1 MTKVQES
8 GGHMPISP
16 LMSGDFSAR
25 AELDD
30 LFRRLPAAL
39 YRSSAN
45 GDVLAANRA
54 TAELLGYDSV
64 EDLLA
69 VDNVAAWSHVDPQRR
84 QEWRRAIETSGTVH
98 NFRQRL
104 RRRDGEIIWVRDT
117 ALAVYDRDGVLRFY
131 EGVLVDITAEI
142 RASNSSSV
150 LSGVLESTSDLVV
163 VFDDEGTLR
172 YANGASRAFLGLS
185 EQDVGKMPHFENLMG
200 GLVWQQTLELAAPRG
215 WSGEISIPDHRGVS
229 CPLWAVVTVHEG
241 GDDRTYVAAIARDL
255 SHMKRTQVR
264 LEELVTAKDE
274 FVATVSHELRNPLT
288 GVMGLAEELR
298 DRFAEF
304 GDGERHDLITLIAHQ
319 AAEMMWLVDDLL
331 VAARSDVGD
340 VAVVP
345 EAVDI
350 IHQLSDMTSGGE
362 HRIMWDLP
370 PGALAAWVD
379 PHRFRQ
385 IVRNLLSNAERHGGL
400 NVRVRAERSGETVV
414 VSVSDDGKGVAAAD
428 VERIFEAYQRADGAP
443 VKQGSVGLGLSVARR
458 LARLMGGDIEY
469 AHDGDWATFR
479 LSMPS
484 ADGLRVQAT

>member
-1 MTKVQES
+1 MTNVQET
-8 GGHMPISP
+8 GGDMPISQVMP
-16 LMSGDFSAR
+16 GAPNTR

-45 GDVLAANRA
+45 GDVLAANQA
-54 TAELLGYDSV
+54 TADLLGYDSV
-64 EDLLA
+64 EELIA
-69 VDNVAAWSHVDPQRR
+69 VDSVAAWSHVDPHRR
-84 QEWRRAIETSGTVH
+84 QEWRQAIESSGTVH

-117 ALAVYDRDGVLRFY
+117 ALAVYDSDGALRFY
-131 EGVLVDITAEI
+131 EGVLVDITTEVT
-142 RASNSSSV
+142 ASNSSSV

-163 VFDDEGTLR
+163 VFDDEGLLR

-185 EQDVGKMPHFENLMG
+185 AEEARKRPHFESLMG
-200 GLVWQQTLELAAPRG
+200 GLVWEEALSLAAPRG
-215 WSGEISIPDHRGVS
+215 WSGEISIPGARGS
-229 CPLWAVVTVHEG
+229 ASPLWAVVTVHKG
-241 GDDRTYVAAIARDL
+241 ADDRTYVAAIARDL
-255 SHMKRTQVR
+255 SHMKRTQLR
-264 LEELVTAKDE
+264 LEELVSAKDV

-298 DRFAEF
+298 DRFTEF

-350 IHQLSDMTSGGE
+350 VRQLADMLGSE
-362 HRIMWDLP
+362 REIIWDLP
-370 PGALAAWVD
+370 AEELAAWVD

-385 IVRNLLSNAERHGGL
+385 IVRNLLTNAERHGGVK
-400 NVRVRAERSGETVV
+400 VRVSAHRVGETVV
-414 VSVSDDGKGVAAAD
+414 VEVSDDGQGVAAED
-428 VERIFEAYQRADGAP
+428 VERIFEAYQRAEGAS

-458 LARLMGGDIEY
+458 LARLMGGDLEY
-469 AHDGDWATFR
+469 DHDGAWATFR
-479 LSMPS
+479 LIVPS
-484 ADGLRVQAT
+484 ADGLRVSAS